1 MNILRQGK
9 TNFRYRQ
16 LCIKADQPFA
26 RQSQN
31 SPSAIAYGD
40 RQAEKKVR
48 IAERR
53 ASPPQSPP
61 KAYYPRRLR
70 LKGGLVSEPSP
81 NFHLASIRFEA

>member
-31 SPSAIAYGD
+31 SPSAIACGD
-40 RQAEKKVR
+40 RQAGKMAHTGEQH
-48 IAERR
+48 
-53 ASPPQSPP
+53 ASHRQSLP
-61 KAYYPRRLR
+61 KACRLHQR
-70 LKGGLVSEPSP
+70 
-81 NFHLASIRFEA
+81 AT